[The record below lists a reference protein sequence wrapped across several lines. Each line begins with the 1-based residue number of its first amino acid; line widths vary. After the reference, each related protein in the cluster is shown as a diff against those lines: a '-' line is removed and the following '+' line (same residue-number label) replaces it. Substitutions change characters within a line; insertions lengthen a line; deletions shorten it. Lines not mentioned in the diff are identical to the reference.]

1 MSLPKER
8 LTSSNAVEWVRYRVL
23 VRCMIEWLR
32 SVFFF
37 FAKSHELNITGLWAY
52 SKFYKTICT
61 RKAVYQK
68 RLQSFFIVFKDY
80 TEIWINALRVTFAML
95 IMHGDD
101 FARKIGSEQVGAHY
115 GVRGLVKNR
124 NSVFLSHRES
134 WCSAWSSIQELRMR
148 ITCIPRGG
156 RQWDGWSLLL
166 LCSAYHC

>member
-8 LTSSNAVEWVRYRVL
+8 FTSSNAVEWVRYRVL

-37 FAKSHELNITGLWAY
+37 AKSHELNITGLWAY
-52 SKFYKTICT
+52 SDTKFYKTICT

-80 TEIWINALRVTFAML
+80 TEIWINALRITFDVL
-95 IMHGDD
+95 IMGTILLLKLEVS
-101 FARKIGSEQVGAHY
+101 RLELIVESE
-115 GVRGLVKNR
+115 GLVKNR

-134 WCSAWSSIQELRMR
+134 WCSAWSSTQESRMK
-148 ITCIPRGG
+148 ITCILRGG